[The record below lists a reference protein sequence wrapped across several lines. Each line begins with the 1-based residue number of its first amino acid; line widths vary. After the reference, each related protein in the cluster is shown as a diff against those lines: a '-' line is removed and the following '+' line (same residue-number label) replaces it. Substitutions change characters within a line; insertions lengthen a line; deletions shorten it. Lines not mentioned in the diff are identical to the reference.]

1 MSLPIALRWLNIPA
15 IFFCFC
21 ALWAPSLVSAQT
33 NSTEHP
39 AAILKEHRQKILQL
53 SSDNEALTFH
63 KNAFSK
69 YPPLEHSA
77 SRRTPSKTNKTTDS
91 ISVEKQGTITTFW
104 AALATIGI
112 IQEFR
117 EAAES
122 PLSDHHLLGTVLS
135 DTQQEWLTSKPSL
148 VELKAFLEFQQKLA
162 VSPPQDPETLLP
174 ENEYAQFT
182 NFYEQSHSTTNN
194 QSWINL
200 FTDLGFQGIE
210 IKLHE
215 YWQQQEQPTQQ
226 PISDAHKQAYI
237 HQYVASKILPLLQ
250 THLLIL
256 AIEVEGEAHEIAWSS
271 WYAIQ
276 QWQQQEQSDYA
287 MIRLCGTWKWI
298 IHNHQNHGDHKSTM
312 EFIPPGQETAPQ
324 VQPTTILIHG
334 DTVYLKWT
342 FAQGIQEDSLLL
354 SNHDTRLEGTF
365 TNSLGPYG
373 SISGQRISKCKN
385 K

>member
-1 MSLPIALRWLNIPA
+1 MSLPIALRWLNTSVIL
-15 IFFCFC
+15 FCFC
-21 ALWAPSLVSAQT
+21 SLWAPHPISAHT
-33 NSTEHP
+33 NSAEYP
-39 AAILKEHRQKILQL
+39 VSILKDHRQKILQL

-63 KNAFSK
+63 KNIFSK
-69 YPPLEHSA
+69 TQPFEHSA
-77 SRRTPSKTNKTTDS
+77 SRRNPSKTSKTTDS
-91 ISVEKQGTITTFW
+91 ISVEKQRTITTF
-104 AALATIGI
+104 LASQTAIGI

-122 PLSDHHLLGTVLS
+122 TLDDNHLLGTVLS
-135 DTQQEWLTSKPSL
+135 VAQQEWLTSKPSL
-148 VELKAFLEFQQKLA
+148 VGLKTFLEFKQKLA
-162 VSPPQDPETLLP
+162 ASPLQDPGILLF

-182 NFYEQSHSTTNN
+182 NFHEQSHSSTNN

-200 FTDLGFQGIE
+200 FTDFGFRGIE
-210 IKLHE
+210 TKLHE
-215 YWQQQEQPTQQ
+215 YWQQEEQPTQQ
-226 PISDAHKQAYI
+226 PISDGHKQAYI
-237 HQYVASKILPLLQ
+237 HQYVASKILPVLH

-256 AIEVEGEAHEIAWSS
+256 AIEVEGEAHEVAWSS